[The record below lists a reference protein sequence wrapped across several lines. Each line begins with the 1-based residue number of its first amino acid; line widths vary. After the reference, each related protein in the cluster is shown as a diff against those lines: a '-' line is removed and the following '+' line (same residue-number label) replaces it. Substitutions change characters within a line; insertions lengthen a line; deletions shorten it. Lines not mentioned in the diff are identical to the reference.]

1 MNELAYN
8 ELREVRAIINTWRMS
23 MSASVRGYTQLH
35 TDDLMYTLDLLYD
48 KINKSIDLAELDNIS
63 EEDLL

>member
-23 MSASVRGYTQLH
+23 MSSSVRGYTQLH